1 MKRSVISWAAILL
14 SLPVISTLALRSG
27 NPALAA
33 AAPSANASQSSDD
46 ETEADHLRS
55 RRNACSPPNR
65 VTSSIEETAWRLWV
79 AATCPV
85 NQDQYPYVVW
95 ENWIEQDQLY
105 PLDPA
110 NGLKV
115 PNSLAQSSSTTHS
128 LHASPLAL
136 TKNPGLTTVVP
147 GLLGAPDQNCNKS
160 GTPPSNQ
167 PNLVICEEVRENGA
181 TEDYI
186 AGRTFWNRDAQQQA
200 AAAHADIEF
209 PAASVEIKADW
220 IQLSTIGLDCNKL
233 PPGFSQSVHVEMV
246 NGNCFA
252 LAGMHFISKLL
263 NNWIWAT
270 FEPQNLTT
278 NPNRCKVLGCT
289 DHFGSEPSQTNGAN
303 TQLTRRL
310 SKLMAAANLAP
321 EWKNYRL
328 DGVQVFFTDD
338 RKPTLLGNSIIEGEN
353 AGVPLTQSSCIGC
366 HAVSSI
372 NSDGTDG
379 IKFLK
384 NVNPVGEPKPLP
396 SDDWIR
402 RDFVWSLVEACPGSP
417 FRPTC
422 GP

>member
-1 MKRSVISWAAILL
+1 MKRLVVLSTSMLL
-14 SLPVISTLALRSG
+14 SLPVISNFALKTHNR
-27 NPALAA
+27 PALAA
-33 AAPSANASQSSDD
+33 AAATANGSQLSDD
-46 ETEADHLRS
+46 ETDFDHSRS
-55 RRNACSPPNR
+55 RLNACAAPNH
-65 VTSSIEETAWRLWV
+65 VMSSIEETAWRLWV

-85 NQDQYPYVVW
+85 NQNQYPYVVW
-95 ENWIEQDQLY
+95 ENWIEQELLY
-105 PLDPA
+105 PPDPA

-115 PNSLAQSSSTTHS
+115 PNSGAQLTSTTHS

-136 TKNPGLTTVVP
+136 AKDPSLTAIVP

-167 PNLVICEEVRENGA
+167 PNLVLCEEVRENGA
-181 TEDYI
+181 TEDFV
-186 AGRTFWNRDAQQQA
+186 AGRTFWNRSAQEKA
-200 AAAHADIEF
+200 AAAREHIEF

-233 PPGFSQSVHVEMV
+233 PPGFSQSVHIEMI

-252 LAGMHFISKLL
+252 LAGMHLISKLL

-303 TQLTRRL
+303 TKLTRRL
-310 SKLMAAANLAP
+310 SKLMDAANLAP

-328 DGVQVFFTDD
+328 DGVQIFFTEDC
-338 RKPTLLGNSIIEGEN
+338 KPTLLGNSIIEGEN
-353 AGVPLTQSSCIGC
+353 AGVPLREASCISC

-372 NSDGTDG
+372 KSDGTDG
-379 IKFLK
+379 IKFLM
-384 NVNPVGEPKPLP
+384 NVNPVGKPEPLP
-396 SDDWIR
+396 SEDWIR
-402 RDFVWSLVEACPGSP
+402 RDFVWSLLLACPGSGRCTP
-417 FRPTC
+417 
-422 GP
+422 